1 MTHWLLHLRTTIL
14 PPALWLAGGALLLC
28 LVLLESA
35 GAQPGNETAPSEPP
49 AAPKRGTDLP
59 WVKNKGPKDAITVI
73 RPPSSVREI
82 LDKYDIGASQLDGF
96 FNNEPLTV
104 AEEEVIVRIL
114 YRLPRIGLE
123 NIQKWRKPDVDFA
136 QLLVAENAKTHRL
149 DVIPLK
155 GRLLAVEKKEVSPEL
170 ASRLEIKHFYLARIA
185 LSGQDMEAIVAVR
198 RLPKAWEEATELD
211 EPVSLD
217 GIFLKAGELKDNQP
231 QLVFVTRRVR
241 WHPDH
246 EIPEQHIGPDQMRLA
261 ELGLDLSLLEDLRLL
276 NKREIGDL
284 DREPMYQLL
293 DLAGRAPAGKLKTE
307 PRKELDLIPLLTEPE
322 KHQGELMSVEG
333 FARRITKVVVDDPDI
348 RARFG
353 IDHYYMIDM
362 SVNLKDKS
370 IHVVDDTKKQKPA
383 AGGTGQGNAV
393 AGKNEPEGP
402 VFNNDYPVT
411 LCVRELPAD
420 LPPKD
425 AMRDLIRADGIFM
438 KTWSYR
444 NAYMAK
450 FDNKFQVAPLLVGK
464 SAHRLIPAQ
473 VHNWVSDTLVGFALA
488 LAAILIGCVFWW
500 FRTGDKK
507 MDKTLSDLDARAPAP
522 SFAGLENAP
531 TKPDFSGLE
540 QAGET
545 PKGAG

>member
-1 MTHWLLHLRTTIL
+1 
-14 PPALWLAGGALLLC
+14 LLLAS
-28 LVLLESA
+28 VTTTVAKPGDEA
-35 GAQPGNETAPSEPP
+35 DQPEVPAAEKLDSQPSETPAPSPP
-49 AAPKRGTDLP
+49 IAPKRGSDLP

-82 LDKYDIGASQLDGF
+82 LEKYDIGESQLDGF
-96 FNNEPLTV
+96 FNTQPLTV

-136 QLLVAENAKTHRL
+136 TLLNDAKTHRL

-155 GRLLAVEKKEVSPEL
+155 GRLIGVEKREVSPEL
-170 ASRLEIKHFYLARIA
+170 ASRLEIKHFYLARIDLTGLGYEA
-185 LSGQDMEAIVAVR
+185 LVAVR

-217 GIFLKAGELKDNQP
+217 GIFLKAGELRDNQP
-231 QLVFVTRRVR
+231 QLIFVARRVR
-241 WHPDH
+241 WHPDR
-246 EIPEQHIGPDQMRLA
+246 EIPELYIGPDQLRLA

-276 NKREIGDL
+276 NKRELGDF

-293 DLAGRAPAGKLKTE
+293 DVAGRAPAGKLRSE

-322 KHQGELMSVEG
+322 KHQGELMTVEG

-362 SVNLKDKS
+362 AVNLKDKT
-370 IHVVDDTKKQKPA
+370 IRVVNDAKKEKPNTED
-383 AGGTGQGNAV
+383 GSS
-393 AGKNEPEGP
+393 AGKKEEKQEVEEGP

-450 FDNKFQVAPLLVGK
+450 FDNKFQVAPLLIGK
-464 SAHRLIPAQ
+464 SAHRLVPAQ

-507 MDKTLSDLDARAPAP
+507 MDETLAKLDERTPAP
-522 SFAGLENAP
+522 SFEGLENAP

-540 QAGET
+540 QAGEA
-545 PKGAG
+545 PKAID